1 MIYEFKSRATGTVVM
16 MQPVAE
22 RLLEI
27 IGKAPAPTGI
37 VTVAQLPEAI
47 RRLEAAVAAER
58 AQPAPAEEPRE
69 ADAEPDEAAAAR
81 SISLGR
87 RAWPLI
93 EMMKAAAAAG
103 RDVTWGV

>member
-1 MIYEFKSRATGTVVM
+1 MIYEFKSRATGSVVM
-16 MQPVAE
+16 LQPVAE

-27 IGKAPAPTGI
+27 IGKAPGPAGI

-58 AQPAPAEEPRE
+58 AQPAASAAPQPSDDTQEG
-69 ADAEPDEAAAAR
+69 PDPAAR
-81 SISLGR
+81 ISLTQ

-93 EMMKAAAAAG
+93 EMMKAAATAE

>member
-16 MQPVAE
+16 LQPVAE

-27 IGKAPAPTGI
+27 IGKAPAATGI

-47 RRLEAAVAAER
+47 RRLEAAIAAER
-58 AQPAPAEEPRE
+58 GKPASPAGQQPPDEE
-69 ADAEPDEAAAAR
+69 ADDAGETAR
-81 SISLGR
+81 VSLTQ

-93 EMMKAAAAAG
+93 EMMKASAAAG